1 MKIGNARSTVAGG
14 ALAIAA
20 LFTTSALADGVVN
33 IYTYRQPDLIKPVLE
48 AFTAETGI
56 KTEVL
61 FLDKGLEERVLAEGA
76 NSPADVIMTVDIA
89 RLTSAKEKGVT
100 QPLVDEEVNK
110 LLPAEY
116 RDPDGNWFGVTK
128 RARVIYASKER
139 VKDTAI
145 TYAEL
150 ADPKWKGKIC
160 MRSGQHDYNLALFSA
175 AIAHWGPEKTEEW
188 MKGLK
193 ANLAKKPDGGDR
205 PQAGAIAAGEC
216 DIAIGNTYYVG
227 LMRNNE
233 KDPKEKEW
241 GNAINVLFPTFE
253 NGLTHVNISGAA
265 LAKNA
270 PNRDNA
276 VKLIRFL
283 ASHKAQQVYAEK
295 NYEYPVE
302 PGLEPSETVKAFGT
316 LNADTL
322 PLVDVA
328 KGRKPASEMVDRVGL
343 DDGPRQDCRTF
354 GRPHLRPFL
363 PPSFLLSCP
372 WLAKPKPRRERK
384 TRRFSYGA
392 PNKPGNWRAEMRRR
406 PFPPRRTEYVQSP
419 QS

>member
-1 MKIGNARSTVAGG
+1 MKIGNARSIMAGF
-14 ALAIAA
+14 ALAA
-20 LFTTSALADGVVN
+20 LFSTSALADGVVN
-33 IYTYRQPDLIKPVLE
+33 IYTYRQPDLIKPVLD

-61 FLDKGLEERVLAEGA
+61 FLDKGLEERILAEGE

-110 LLPAEY
+110 LLPTEY
-116 RDPDGNWFGVTK
+116 RDPEGHWFGLTK
-128 RARVIYASKER
+128 RARVVYASKDR
-139 VKDTAI
+139 VKNTAI
-145 TYAEL
+145 TYADL

-265 LAKNA
+265 LAKHS
-270 PNRDNA
+270 PNREDA

-283 ASHKAQQVYAEK
+283 ASHGAQQIYAEK

-322 PLVDVA
+322 PLVEIA
-328 KGRKPASEMVDRVGL
+328 KGRKAASEMVGRVGL
-343 DDGPRQDCRTF
+343 DDGP
-354 GRPHLRPFL
+354 
-363 PPSFLLSCP
+363 SS
-372 WLAKPKPRRERK
+372 
-384 TRRFSYGA
+384 
-392 PNKPGNWRAEMRRR
+392 
-406 PFPPRRTEYVQSP
+406 
-419 QS
+419 